1 MLKSKSSYLV
11 PIVGSYSFLLPDI
24 IPFNSQYMYFIV
36 MINLNPFNHDITVNN
51 EVTDIDDPIEIPL
64 LSDYEPSYSLFD
76 LKVNRTQILREAK

>member
-1 MLKSKSSYLV
+1 
-11 PIVGSYSFLLPDI
+11 
-24 IPFNSQYMYFIV
+24 MYFIV